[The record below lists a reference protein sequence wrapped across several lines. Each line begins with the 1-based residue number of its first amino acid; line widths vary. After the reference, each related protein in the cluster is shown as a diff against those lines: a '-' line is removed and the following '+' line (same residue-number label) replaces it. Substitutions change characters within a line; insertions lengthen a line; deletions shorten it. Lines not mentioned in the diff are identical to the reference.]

1 MILAETVTQT
11 WQRMTAMPDDQARQ
25 LVQQMSAEQPIIL
38 AFLLAMSDQ
47 PPFDE
52 HEGQLSF
59 YVGLVIWQIM
69 KQSPKR
75 LRKVTQTQLK
85 QAEQVNEEFL
95 DLLATDTEADFFS
108 ATKKM
113 LETYPEPQVLGYILE
128 VLLDEVD
135 YAPDDPP
142 IREENRGQAFLHLKI
157 ILDAFISSI
166 DR

>member
-25 LVQQMSAEQPIIL
+25 LVQQMSVEQPVIL

-75 LRKVTQTQLK
+75 LRKVAQTQLK
-85 QAEQVNEEFL
+85 QAEQANEEFL
-95 DLLATDTEADFFS
+95 GLLATDTEADFFS
-108 ATKKM
+108 STKKM
-113 LETYPEPQVLGYILE
+113 LETYPEPEVLGYILE

-135 YAPDDPP
+135 YAPDDLP